1 MKSLFLVLKTLFVI
15 ALTFVGMFFLAAF
28 FAPSLVEAFLPLYS
42 VLVGGEALTDAQLL
56 EQLEARV
63 ILSVG
68 FLVPATFL
76 VFAGSKIVAKRQK
89 VEAQPKVHMSK
100 VEKLQAAEAAK
111 AAKNKAKA
119 DAQIAKARSADDK
132 AAKKVSAK
140 KTKIEAKK
148 VSAAKKAQA
157 ALAHNQWKIDRLQK
171 GLPTHL
177 TKSEKA
183 AVKAEKIKA
192 KQQKE
197 LKRTQ
202 AKLEALQSGKKVNL
216 FTTIKSKLP
225 KVSLPKVSLP
235 KVKLPKINV
244 KFPKLPKIFGRKKVA
259 KVPVSAPATVV
270 PVAAVKP
277 VVAPVTPVV
286 QPKVEAPAPVVE
298 PTPVAAPAPIKA
310 APIAAP
316 KPANLRDKLRN
327 KYNRQ

>member
-89 VEAQPKVHMSK
+89 VEVQPKVHMSK

-132 AAKKVSAK
+132 AAKKISAK

-225 KVSLPKVSLP
+225 KVSLPKV
-235 KVKLPKINV
+235 KLPKINV

-270 PVAAVKP
+270 PVATVKP
-277 VVAPVTPVV
+277 VVAPITPVV
-286 QPKVEAPAPVVE
+286 QPKVEAPAPVVT
-298 PTPVAAPAPIKA
+298 PAPVATTAPVKA

>member
-132 AAKKVSAK
+132 AAKKVSAR

-225 KVSLPKVSLP
+225 KVSLPKV
-235 KVKLPKINV
+235 KLPKINV

-298 PTPVAAPAPIKA
+298 PTPAVTPAPVKA